1 MSKRPTAILVI
12 AIFHFLFGG
21 LGLFCGVCSGVMS
34 ASGAGKEFAK
44 RFDPDVERQAEKAQ
58 ANERI
63 KEARVPGYRFEKSF
77 EVAMDWVLSLALVA
91 AGFGLLYMKP
101 WGHWLSTGYATARIL
116 MSIVLFFYNLEYL
129 APV

>member
-1 MSKRPTAILVI
+1 MSKRPTAVLVI
-12 AIFHFLFGG
+12 AICHFLFGG

-34 ASGAGKEFAK
+34 ASGAGKEFGKEFAK
-44 RFDPDVERQAEKAQ
+44 GLNPDAERQAEKTQ

-101 WGHWLSTGYATARIL
+101 WGHWLSTGYAIARIL
-116 MSIVLFFYNLEYL
+116 M
-129 APV
+129 